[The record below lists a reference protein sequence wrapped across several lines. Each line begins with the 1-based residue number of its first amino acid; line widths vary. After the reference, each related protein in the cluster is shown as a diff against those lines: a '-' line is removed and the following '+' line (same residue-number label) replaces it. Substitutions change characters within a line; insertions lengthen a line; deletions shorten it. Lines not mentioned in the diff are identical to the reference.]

1 MLDMDEGTLSFSKNG
16 QFLGEAFRSDEL
28 KIGILYPAVAPIYE
42 KDCFEIR
49 QPMPED

>member
-16 QFLGEAFRSDEL
+16 QYLGEAFRSEEL
-28 KIGILYPAVAPIYE
+28 KTGTLYPAVAPIYE
-42 KDCFEIR
+42 KDSFEIR